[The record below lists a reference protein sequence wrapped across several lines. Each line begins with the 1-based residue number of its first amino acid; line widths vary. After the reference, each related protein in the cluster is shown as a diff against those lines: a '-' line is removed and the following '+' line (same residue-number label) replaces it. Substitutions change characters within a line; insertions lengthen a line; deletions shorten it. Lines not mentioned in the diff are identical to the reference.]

1 MFDIIQI
8 IKRQFATDYL
18 HKGAGVVVK
27 ENDEK
32 YIKKLEQ
39 FLDGSEHENM
49 VDIYKKTAFKVIDYL
64 EKSN

>member
-1 MFDIIQI
+1 M
-8 IKRQFATDYL
+8 
-18 HKGAGVVVK
+18 VK
-27 ENDEK
+27 EDDEK